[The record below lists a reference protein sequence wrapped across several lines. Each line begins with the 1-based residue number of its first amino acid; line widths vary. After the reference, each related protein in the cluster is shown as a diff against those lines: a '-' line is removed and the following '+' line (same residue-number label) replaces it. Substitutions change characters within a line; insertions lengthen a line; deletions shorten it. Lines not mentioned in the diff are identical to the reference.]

1 MKTIGLLGGMA
12 WPSTLEYYRIINEE
26 VGKRIG
32 QNHSG
37 KIIIFSVDFQEI
49 EELQFEENWP
59 EIDNILSNI
68 AVKLDIAG
76 ADALIICSNTVH
88 LSFVAIQARISIPV
102 LHIADAVGN
111 MLKRDGITKT
121 GLLGTRFLVE
131 SGLYNNILT
140 DKYGIEVITSEKEDL
155 ETVNDIIYSELVKGI
170 IKPESRAIFTRI
182 ISKLENQ
189 GANAVILGCTE
200 IPLLISPADLSMPSY
215 NTTELHARYAVDY
228 MLK

>member
-1 MKTIGLLGGMA
+1 
-12 WPSTLEYYRIINEE
+12 
-26 VGKRIG
+26 
-32 QNHSG
+32 
-37 KIIIFSVDFQEI
+37 
-49 EELQFEENWP
+49 
-59 EIDNILSNI
+59 
-68 AVKLDIAG
+68 
-76 ADALIICSNTVH
+76 
-88 LSFVAIQARISIPV
+88 
-102 LHIADAVGN
+102 
-111 MLKRDGITKT
+111 MLYFHHGD
-121 GLLGTRFLVE
+121 
-131 SGLYNNILT
+131 NILT